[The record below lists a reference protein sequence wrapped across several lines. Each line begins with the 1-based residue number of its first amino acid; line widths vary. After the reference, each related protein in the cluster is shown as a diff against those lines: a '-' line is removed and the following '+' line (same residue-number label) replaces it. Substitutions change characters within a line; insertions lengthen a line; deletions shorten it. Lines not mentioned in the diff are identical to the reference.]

1 MQMNNEKRE
10 LIKNTLLNNMSV
22 LEDMLGGNSELKRKA
37 IQLNIETLKLGWIH
51 IALVGQTSCGK
62 STVINALSEDIVVPE
77 NPMTATP
84 IPTYIAKTVADTD
97 TQRVTVFPEDE
108 KKKKQGIDT

>member
-37 IQLNIETLKLGWIH
+37 IQLNIETLKLGLIH
-51 IALVGQTSCGK
+51 IALV
-62 STVINALSEDIVVPE
+62 
-77 NPMTATP
+77 
-84 IPTYIAKTVADTD
+84 
-97 TQRVTVFPEDE
+97 
-108 KKKKQGIDT
+108 

>member
-37 IQLNIETLKLGWIH
+37 IQLNIETLKLGWMQL
-51 IALVGQTSCGK
+51 AVVGQTSCGK
-62 STVINALSEDIVVPE
+62 STVINALSEDIVVTE

-84 IPTYIAKTVADTD
+84 IPTYIAKTVPDTD
-97 TQRVTVFPEDE
+97 TQRETA
-108 KKKKQGIDT
+108 